1 MPEASFLRISARS
14 AELGA
19 GLRVGQVLPTRQR
32 RTIGAW
38 CFLDH
43 AGPTVLEEDTG
54 MNVGPHPHIGL
65 QTFTWMIEGE
75 ILHRDSL
82 GNVQPLRPG
91 QVNLMTAGRGISHTE
106 ESASASLNLHAAQL
120 WIALPPLM
128 QACEPAFTHYPDL
141 PQWHIQ
147 GVEMT
152 LLVGRYCEEQSP
164 VQVHS
169 PLLCLDLAAS
179 GGGVLDVTL
188 NPAHEYG
195 LLVLQGE
202 ARLAGESV
210 GPDELVYLG
219 GSRSSVPLALAP
231 GAHAL
236 LLGGEPLPET
246 PLIWWNF
253 VAYDWNSIASARADW
268 ESGNARFG
276 TVHGYVGEP
285 YQAPPLSRS
294 INPTATQPT

>member
-1 MPEASFLRISARS
+1 MMPEFSFLRIPARS

-19 GLRVGQVLPTRQR
+19 GLQVGRVLPTRQR

-43 AGPTVLEEDTG
+43 AGPAVLNNGAG
-54 MNVGPHPHIGL
+54 MKVGPHPHIGL

-82 GNVQPLRPG
+82 GHVQPLRPG
-91 QVNLMTAGRGISHTE
+91 QVNLMTAGQGISHTE
-106 ESASASLNLHAAQL
+106 ESTSHNLHAVQF
-120 WIALPPLM
+120 WIALPP
-128 QACEPAFTHYPDL
+128 QRHGCAPGFTHYPDL
-141 PQWHIQ
+141 PNWHAQ
-147 GVEMT
+147 GMDIT
-152 LLVGRYCEEQSP
+152 LLVGRYKGRQSP
-164 VQVHS
+164 VEVHS
-169 PLLCLDLAAS
+169 NLLCLDLAAS

-219 GSRSSVPLALAP
+219 GSRSSVSLALAP

-236 LLGGEPLPET
+236 LLGGEPPPET

-268 ESGNARFG
+268 DSGNARFG
-276 TVHGYVGEP
+276 TVYGYVGEP
-285 YQAPPLSRS
+285 YQAPPLRRS
-294 INPTATQPT
+294 ANPIATQPT